1 MYKVAEEQQMFF
13 TDSYKAEVI
22 GKRQGRRE
30 IDFQIEEKEATGMK
44 IFIKQIIADEGLVI
58 RRITVND
65 RELHATAVE

>member
-1 MYKVAEEQQMFF
+1 MIEL
-13 TDSYKAEVI
+13 
-22 GKRQGRRE
+22 QGRRE